1 MEPANA
7 EAEKTG
13 FGQVGFWITLIR
25 GIFAISLGLALLVQT
40 DKTRPLLVNFM
51 GFYWLASGIVSIRW
65 GIYGRRPRVLAVLAG
80 VIGVLAGL
88 VTVTRRLM
96 FRFLEEL
103 IVVYLLGG
111 VILLTGVA
119 HMAGGF
125 REGPGSGRQWSCFSF
140 LLGVFEVVLGG
151 LLLLSPLELGPAVVW
166 AAGIWALL
174 GGLILIRDARRQRA
188 KARSAR

>member
-1 MEPANA
+1 MELANA
-7 EAEKTG
+7 ETERAG
-13 FGQVGFWITLIR
+13 SSQVGFWITLVR
-25 GIFAISLGLALLVQT
+25 GIFAISLGLALLVQP
-40 DKTRPLLVNFM
+40 DKTRPMLVNFM

-65 GIYGRRPRVLAVLAG
+65 GISGQRPRVLAVLAG
-80 VIGVLAGL
+80 VVGVLAGL

-111 VILLTGVA
+111 VILLTGVV

-125 REGPGSGRQWSCFSF
+125 REEPGADRQWSCFSF

-151 LLLLSPLELGPAVVW
+151 LLLVSPLELGPAVLW
-166 AAGIWALL
+166 AAGFWALL

-188 KARSAR
+188 RAGGAG

>member
-7 EAEKTG
+7 EAGKTG
-13 FGQVGFWITLIR
+13 LGQIGFWITLLR
-25 GIFAISLGLALLVQT
+25 GIFAISLGLALLVQP
-40 DKTRPLLVNFM
+40 DKTRPVLLNFM

-65 GIYGRRPRVLAVLAG
+65 GISSRRPRLLAVLAG

-96 FRFLEEL
+96 FRYLEEL

-111 VILLTGVA
+111 VIFLTGVA

-125 REGPGSGRQWSCFSF
+125 REEPGADRRWSWFSF

-151 LLLLSPLELGPAVVW
+151 LLLLAPLELGPAVVW

-188 KARSAR
+188 QARRAR